1 MRIFSV
7 DVGMVFGQDK
17 CVVLVLKRRTTVQ
30 TVGIELPHGKCMI
43 EVSLERYKYLEV
55 LQLDSI
61 MNREMEKN
69 EYIRRVKKLLK
80 SQFHG
85 GNVIARTNAWAVD
98 IIRYGSLHL
107 KGNVGRLYHLKKE
120 GGRQLMS

>member
-1 MRIFSV
+1 MIF
-7 DVGMVFGQDK
+7 GLDK
-17 CVVLVLKRRTTVQ
+17 CVVVVFKRRKLIRTK
-30 TVGIELPHGKCMI
+30 GIEIPSGKRMR
-43 EVSLERYKYLEV
+43 EVNLVGYKYSGV

-61 MNREMEKN
+61 MSREMKKKVKS